1 MIVSFGWFYETH
13 VGHSL
18 QGLIKFTDSSVQS
31 YIFEKLRSQTTS
43 EGHAAWCQQTWTFP
57 LQSFVCA
64 YIWSS
69 LSRFQ
74 DPDSRTVLWV
84 QWATRC
90 TPPILPFRHRWLSYT
105 WKRVGLREGWG
116 GERAGLDE
124 NIYLAC
130 MNDLGCTRFH
140 RFELHPKDAE
150 ITRTSSLS
158 LICLLSKLQG
168 CDIVVGD
175 VNPIK
180 IMSITGVCKL
190 LYSMFIPRPNPRW

>member
-18 QGLIKFTDSSVQS
+18 QGLIKVTDSSVQS

-116 GERAGLDE
+116 G
-124 NIYLAC
+124 
-130 MNDLGCTRFH
+130 LGWGESRLGWEH
-140 RFELHPKDAE
+140 
-150 ITRTSSLS
+150 
-158 LICLLSKLQG
+158 
-168 CDIVVGD
+168 
-175 VNPIK
+175 
-180 IMSITGVCKL
+180 
-190 LYSMFIPRPNPRW
+190 IPRLHEWPRMHPIPQIWVASQRCWNNKNIITEFDLSVVKVTRMWHCCWWCESYKNHVNNRCL